1 MFQPSPKVPR
11 QIKEKDFKVI
21 RRRRKVKLEDAQR
34 IFYLRHRSH
43 DDSNRIWL
51 SYQEISKVLNL
62 PTMTCYNALRKYKRE
77 NMKYENLYKQSADEN
92 PIQINC
98 LRKYRSTYL
107 ITSYFRN
114 GQVILWNNAL
124 FYFDSRNKWTS
135 EYGRCSTYTES
146 TTYAT
151 SRPTTSI
158 SKG

>member
-1 MFQPSPKVPR
+1 MPKPDYTDLDELAQLQKMFQPSPKVPR

-77 NMKYENLYKQSADEN
+77 NMKYENLYKTKCGRKPDPNKLSAE
-92 PIQINC
+92 I
-98 LRKYRSTYL
+98 
-107 ITSYFRN
+107 
-114 GQVILWNNAL
+114 
-124 FYFDSRNKWTS
+124 
-135 EYGRCSTYTES
+135 
-146 TTYAT
+146 
-151 SRPTTSI
+151 
-158 SKG
+158 